1 MDPLSQENKK
11 DVGPQN
17 DTRSDGFVIEPLRTY
32 EQDVRNVV
40 ANQNVSVVKM
50 ALAEQQRQEDQ
61 GDAEKPGSP
70 ESKRNILIISVSVG
84 LILAALVAIGGTY
97 YFVSYAK
104 KSLTSQGSGA
114 AFIASDSSHTIILIG
129 NTKTELA
136 QKIASEENSL
146 ANGVIERVFFHAQGA
161 PATST
166 LSTDDFLNI
175 LQAKAPSSLVESL
188 YPEFAFGFY
197 GANRVPFLIFETNSY
212 DQAYANML
220 LWEPYMRGDF
230 EDILYSTE
238 FENQLPPSPASV
250 AASST
255 SSMSSTTQTTATSSG
270 AAGKNATSTAA
281 APVPA
286 SAAASDAQNSL
297 PFPTS
302 FQDLVVNNQDTRA
315 LYNRNGQL
323 LVLYGFVDKRYIVI
337 TRDTEALNEIYN
349 RLRENELS
357 R

>member
-11 DVGPQN
+11 DAGPQN
-17 DTRSDGFVIEPLRTY
+17 DKQSDGFVIEPLRTY

-50 ALAEQQRQEDQ
+50 ALAEQQRQEEQ

-70 ESKRNILIISVSVG
+70 GSKRNILIISVSVG

-114 AFIASDSSHTIILIG
+114 AFIASDSSHTIILSG

-146 ANGVIERVFFHAQGA
+146 ANGVIERVFFHAQSS

-166 LSTDDFLNI
+166 LATDDFLNI

-230 EDILYSTE
+230 EDILYSTD
-238 FENQLPPSPASV
+238 FENQLPSSPA
-250 AASST
+250 APST
-255 SSMSSTTQTTATSSG
+255 SSMSSTTQATATSSG
-270 AAGKNATSTAA
+270 AAAKNATSTAA

-286 SAAASDAQNSL
+286 SAATSDAQNPL

-337 TRDTEALNEIYN
+337 TRDTDALNEIYN